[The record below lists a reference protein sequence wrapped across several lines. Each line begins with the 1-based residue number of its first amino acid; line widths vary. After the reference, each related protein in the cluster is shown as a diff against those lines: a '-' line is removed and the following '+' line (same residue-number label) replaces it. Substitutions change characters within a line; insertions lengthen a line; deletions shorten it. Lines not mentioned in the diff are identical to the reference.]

1 MMKKKHIEL
10 IKYLLNQNNDVT
22 SAMLG
27 IQLQTSSRTI
37 KNYVNEIN
45 LISGETIVLSSKTGY
60 RINRLAAE
68 KLFSKN
74 EEKIPQNSEERVYY
88 ILKKLLIEHTS
99 HLNIYDLC
107 DELFVGYSTLKA
119 DIYKMNKSF
128 QAFNVEFSCEN
139 EEVCIIGD
147 EKNKRKLISYIIQ
160 EETSSTFLNTDI
172 IKNSFSNIDIDLIT
186 EIIITTFRKYN
197 YYINDF
203 SFINLILH
211 FSIVV
216 DRIRDG
222 KFVKNHKEK
231 FIIENEI
238 EKALVDEL
246 SKRLENAFS
255 IHFDANEQFEIYMLF
270 KSNANYSLPSN
281 EEHFRKLVGDEIVD
295 YTKRIVEKVS
305 EDYYVDLN
313 SESFLTPFALH
324 LKNLLLRL
332 QNNTSIKNPM
342 VESIKNSCPTI
353 YDISIYISLLI
364 MNHYQVTINED
375 EVTFLALHVGAEI
388 ERQKSND
395 SKIQVIILCPDY
407 MNMAAQTYNQL
418 LIEFGNKINILK
430 VVNNEQALTNCNF
443 DLLMTT
449 IHIQYCH
456 VESILIPPFL
466 TNNDKRQIYELI
478 EKINENK
485 KNQIL
490 ITNFHYFFTESL
502 FLANPHEYERDSII
516 EKLSTKMVKKGYVHH
531 DFMEKVL
538 IRERAASTAFVNIAI
553 PHSVEMDAMK
563 TCVSVAISKKGIR
576 WDSHIVHVVLCVAIN
591 AADKRTFHELYEALV
606 VLFSNESVMNM
617 AKLCNTFQ
625 DFEKLI
631 YQAISYQS
639 K

>member
-1 MMKKKHIEL
+1 MKKKHIEL
-10 IKYLLNQNNDVT
+10 IKYLMNHNGDVT
-22 SAMLG
+22 STTLG
-27 IQLQTSSRTI
+27 IELQTTSRTI

-45 LISGETIVLSSKTGY
+45 LLSGEAIIISSKTGY
-60 RINRLAAE
+60 RVNRLACE
-68 KLFSKN
+68 KLFSRN
-74 EEKIPQNSEERVYY
+74 EEKIPQNGEERVYY

-107 DELFVGYSTLKA
+107 DELFVSYSTLKT
-119 DIYKMNKSF
+119 DIYKMNKTF
-128 QAFNVEFSCEN
+128 RQFHVEFSSEN
-139 EEVCIIGD
+139 EEIRIIGE
-147 EKNKRKLISYIIQ
+147 EKNKRKLISHVIQ
-160 EETSSTFLNTDI
+160 EETNSSFMNTDI
-172 IKNSFSNIDIDLIT
+172 IKNSFGSVDVDLIA
-186 EIIITTFRKYN
+186 EIIIKTFKKYN

-203 SFINLILH
+203 SFVNLILH
-211 FSIVV
+211 FSIVI
-216 DRIRDG
+216 DRVRDG
-222 KFVKNHKEK
+222 KFIQNQKKE
-231 FIIENEI
+231 FIIESTI

-246 SKRLENAFS
+246 SLLLETAFL

-281 EEHFRKLVGDEIVD
+281 EVNFRKLVGNEIVD
-295 YTKRIVEKVS
+295 FTKKIIKSVS
-305 EDYYVDLN
+305 DDYYIDLN
-313 SESFLTPFALH
+313 SDSFLTPFALH

-332 QNNTSIKNPM
+332 QNNTFIKNPM

-353 YDISIYISLLI
+353 YDIAIYISLLI
-364 MNHYQVTINED
+364 MNHYRVTINED
-375 EVTFLALHVGAEI
+375 EVTFLALHIGAEI

-395 SKIQVIILCPDY
+395 SKIQVILLCPEY
-407 MNMAAQTYNQL
+407 MNLAAHTYNQL
-418 LIEFGNKINILK
+418 LIEFGNKINIIK
-430 VVNNEQALTNCNF
+430 MVKHEQDLSEYSF

-449 IHIQYCH
+449 IKLEFSH

-490 ITNFHYFFTESL
+490 IKNFHYFFTESL
-502 FLANPHEYERDSII
+502 FIANPHEDLRDSII
-516 EKLSTKMVKKGYVHH
+516 EKLSTKMVKKGYVHD
-531 DFMEKVL
+531 DFMDKVF

-553 PHSVEMDAMK
+553 PHSVEMDAIK
-563 TCVSVAISKKGIR
+563 TCVSVAISKKGIK
-576 WDSHIVHVVLCVAIN
+576 WDSHIVYVVLCVAIN
-591 AADKRTFHELYEALV
+591 AADKRTFHELYESLV